1 MMSEFRFDC
10 VFYYV
15 TDLDQAIQFY
25 EQAFGFRLTS
35 RDAVARFHVDGVL
48 VELVSAKDGTIRS
61 GQGNA
66 RLTLVVDDLDVAM
79 AGLTNKGVRTSD
91 IQTVVNGRLVTVHD
105 PDGNEIVVWQY
116 A

>member
-1 MMSEFRFDC
+1 MSEFRFDC

-25 EQAFGFRLTS
+25 ERAFGFQLAS
-35 RDAVARFHVDGVL
+35 RDGVARFHVDGVL
-48 VELVSAKDGTIRS
+48 VELVPAKDGTVGS

-66 RLTLVVDDLDVAM
+66 RLTLVVDDLDVAV
-79 AGLTNKGVRTSD
+79 AGLNDKGVRTSD
-91 IQTVVNGRLVTVHD
+91 VQVVSNGRLVTVHD
-105 PDGNEIVVWQY
+105 PDGNKIVVWQY